1 MLSEKEKPL
10 CSRQR
15 FIVIFCFQNSQANNA
30 DAATIKALP
39 ANDSSI
45 GAANGHNSNATSAEA
60 ACSLVMCFF
69 IASAPLLFSCDR
81 LPKLLYCDS
90 FSGKHQNKT
99 LTDCSRTSR
108 RCRTSRKCAGGNN
121 AARARLRVLLASDP
135 AALGG
140 SSPLNKRFGDCW
152 LV

>member
-1 MLSEKEKPL
+1 MLSKKEKPL

-30 DAATIKALP
+30 DAAIIKALP
-39 ANDSSI
+39 ANGSI
-45 GAANGHNSNATSAEA
+45 GAANGHKSNATSAEA

-99 LTDCSRTSR
+99 LTDCSRASR
-108 RCRTSRKCAGGNN
+108 RCHTSRKCAGGNN